1 MCTTSRTSVP
11 RYRAPGN
18 VPTFEWQ
25 ALFDREW
32 RSLTAGQQRAFG
44 DAVAAFV
51 EDLREGTGLRKGLR
65 VKKMQGREDVWEMT
79 CAPDGRATFYFGNP
93 VAEGE
98 AHIVRRR
105 IGTHKTFTR
114 P

>member
-1 MCTTSRTSVP
+1 VP
-11 RYRAPGN
+11 A
-18 VPTFEWQ
+18 FEWQ

-32 RSLTAGQQRAFG
+32 RALSAAQQRAFR

-51 EDLREGTGLRKGLR
+51 DDLQGGAGFRKSLR

-79 CAPDGRATFYFGNP
+79 WAPDGRATFRFGTP
-93 VAEGE
+93 VVAGQP
-98 AHIVRRR
+98 HIVWRR
-105 IGTHKTFTR
+105 IGTHEIFTS

>member
-1 MCTTSRTSVP
+1 M
-11 RYRAPGN
+11 
-18 VPTFEWQ
+18 PTFEWQ

-32 RSLTAGQQRAFG
+32 RTLTAVQQRAFR

-51 EDLREGTGLRKGLR
+51 EDLRGGTAFRKGLR

-79 CAPDGRATFYFGNP
+79 WAPDGRATFHFGTP
-93 VAEGE
+93 VTEGE
-98 AHIVRRR
+98 AHIVWRR
-105 IGTHKTFTR
+105 IGTHKIFTR